1 MLFTNANAMK
11 AVAHTPC
18 SNVVVK
24 EIPNARTS
32 EMPANANPKFLAFYC
47 RKDSF

>member
-1 MLFTNANAMK
+1 MILFTNANAMK

-24 EIPNARTS
+24 EIPNARTMIFQL
-32 EMPANANPKFLAFYC
+32 MPIQNSLL
-47 RKDSF
+47 